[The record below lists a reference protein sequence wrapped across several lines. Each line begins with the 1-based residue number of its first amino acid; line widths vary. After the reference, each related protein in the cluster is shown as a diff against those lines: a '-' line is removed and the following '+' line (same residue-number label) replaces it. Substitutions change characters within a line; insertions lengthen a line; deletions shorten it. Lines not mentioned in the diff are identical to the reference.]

1 MKPSFWHLPLL
12 LLAVWASPAPAQTA
26 AAATTA
32 PGAARVSKGEAQALK
47 IFRMLDADGDG
58 RISRQEAQVGIR
70 LKPSLAEDFRRAD
83 LNGDRAGDP
92 QRRRTPPRRATGA
105 PAQGA
110 GAGRTPRHRAAQRQ
124 RRTPLSLSSAA
135 GMTVIPCG

>member
-1 MKPSFWHLPLL
+1 MNPSYWHLPVL

-70 LKPSLAEDFRRAD
+70 LKPSLADDFRRAD
-83 LNGDRAGDP
+83 LNGDGHLTEQEIRSVAE
-92 QRRRTPPRRATGA
+92 RRRAERLERRRKEQALAARPATEPRRG
-105 PAQGA
+105 
-110 GAGRTPRHRAAQRQ
+110 
-124 RRTPLSLSSAA
+124 SAA
-135 GMTVIPCG
+135 RP